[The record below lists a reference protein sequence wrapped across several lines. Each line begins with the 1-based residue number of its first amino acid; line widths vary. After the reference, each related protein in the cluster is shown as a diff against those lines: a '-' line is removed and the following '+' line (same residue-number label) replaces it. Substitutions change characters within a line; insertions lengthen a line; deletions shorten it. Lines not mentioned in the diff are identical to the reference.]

1 MDKMEII
8 NLHKICNK
16 TDTKTAAKTGAETA
30 LKDPRSG
37 YHLFLR
43 EHLDEM
49 TGEDQK
55 TYRSIVSRRW
65 KKIKYDPAR
74 LSAHN
79 DRTRQMKNEPTK
91 LGNDSSVHE
100 KTVAERSAIKQS
112 QKAPKTPEFVD
123 TGSNDSDNENEEKP
137 KKGSGNGKKVK
148 KTSQP
153 KSSPKPP
160 KFIDSS
166 NEEQRPKKHQA
177 MEK

>member
-30 LKDPRSG
+30 LKDRRSG

-49 TGEDQK
+49 TGGDRK

-65 KKIKYDPAR
+65 KKIKDDPAR

-79 DRTRQMKNEPTK
+79 DRTRQMENEPTK
-91 LGNDSSVHE
+91 LGNDSLVHE

-123 TGSNDSDNENEEKP
+123 TGSNDSDTENEQKL

-153 KSSPKPP
+153 P
-160 KFIDSS
+160 KFIDPS